1 MITPRPYQ
9 TRVVDAIA
17 NALAKHSRVL
27 AVAPTGAGKSL
38 IIAMLVKRYLEKHPT
53 HRVLCL
59 VHTSEILS
67 QNEGKLHEF
76 GISKTGI
83 YCAGLGRKEASAQV
97 VLASRDS
104 LGRNPGVCGYFH
116 MCIVDEA
123 HALSDVE
130 DSMYQ
135 RIFEAISPLY
145 SCGLT
150 ATPWRSDNG
159 LIYGKNKFWKVL
171 ADRIG
176 MEEIRD
182 AGFLVPY
189 VLPPRIPTLID
200 TSNVKVTAGEFNN
213 RQLSAVSM
221 TDEVVAACLNEWW
234 IHASERTTSLF
245 FCCSRAHAA
254 VVVRQLSRYTGS
266 VAYLD
271 GTTSAKDREALLAA
285 TKRGAYK
292 AVVNVGTLTT
302 GVDLPVVDCIVL
314 LRATQSVSLFAQMV
328 GRGLRL
334 HPNKTECL
342 VIDTAGNFDRFGPLE
357 SPRPPKAKG
366 TEGNADAVAALL
378 AQEGVEMIP
387 GEAPQKTCPACEEK
401 TAAATT
407 VCEYCGHVFFNHAD
421 SAITDGD
428 LAASGILRLA
438 AVFSNEAV
446 TKKGVP
452 CLVVEYRTECGQD
465 FKEWLFHKTPGFT
478 KWQAEQKL
486 AALARG
492 ATHIRVDSTREY
504 PRVYPLNLTSSG
516 SFSLISL
523 LRGSSSGGRTT
534 AASGTRVQAP
544 TVTPTA

>member
-17 NALAKHSRVL
+17 KTLAKHSRVL
-27 AVAPTGAGKSL
+27 AVAPTGSGKGV
-38 IIAMLVKRYLEKHPT
+38 INAMLVRRYLEKYPS

-59 VHTSEILS
+59 CHTAEILV
-67 QNEGKLHEF
+67 QNERQLHGF
-76 GISKTGI
+76 GVKATGI
-83 YCAGLGRKEASAQV
+83 YCASTGRKEATAQV
-97 VLASRDS
+97 VFASRDS

-116 MCIVDEA
+116 LVIVDEA
-123 HALSDVE
+123 HLLSDAE
-130 DSMYQ
+130 ETLYQ
-135 RIFEAISPLY
+135 RIMDGISPVY
-145 SCGLT
+145 CIGLT
-150 ATPWRSDNG
+150 GTPWRSDNG
-159 LIYGKNKFWKVL
+159 LIYGKSKFWKVL

-221 TDEVVAACLNEWW
+221 TDEVVAACLHEWW

-245 FCCSRAHAA
+245 FCCSRAHAG
-254 VVVRQLSRYTGS
+254 VVVRQLSRYTDS

-271 GTTSAKDREALLAA
+271 GTTSTKDREALLVA

-292 AVVNVGTLTT
+292 AVVNVACLTT

-314 LRATQSVSLFAQMV
+314 LRATKSVSLFCQMA

-334 HPNKTECL
+334 HPGKTEAMIVDC
-342 VIDTAGNFDRFGPLE
+342 AGNFDRFGPLE
-357 SPRPPKAKG
+357 NPRPPRPKG
-366 TEGNADAVAALL
+366 AEGNTDAVAALL

-387 GEAPQKTCPACEEK
+387 GEAPQKSCPACEEK
-401 TAAATT
+401 THAAAT
-407 VCEYCGHVFFNHAD
+407 VCEFCGHVFFNHTD

-438 AVFSNEAV
+438 AIFSNETT

-465 FKEWLFHKTPGFT
+465 FKEWLFYKTPGFT

-492 ATHIRVDSTREY
+492 ATHIRVDASREY
-504 PRVYPLNLTSSG
+504 PRVFPLNLTSSG

-523 LRGSSSGGRTT
+523 VRDSLPGDRTT
-534 AASGTRVQAP
+534 AASGTRKQGHS
-544 TVTPTA
+544 VTPMA